1 MVVSI
6 ADAMV
11 EEGPGAVLVFEV
23 TLDRAS
29 TETVRVDW
37 ETRDA
42 NALAGEDYVAGS
54 GTLVFAPGDTAR
66 TIEVEVVDDSEDEET
81 EIMLVVLSNP
91 AGATIAEAAAGGRIE
106 D

>member
-1 MVVSI
+1 
-6 ADAMV
+6 MV
-11 EEGPGAVLVFEV
+11 EEGPGAELVFEV

-54 GTLVFAPGDTAR
+54 GTLVFAPGETAK
-66 TIEVEVVDDSEDEET
+66 TIRVEVVDDTEDEET

-91 AGATIAEAAAGGRIE
+91 TGATIAEAAAGGRIE
-106 D
+106 N